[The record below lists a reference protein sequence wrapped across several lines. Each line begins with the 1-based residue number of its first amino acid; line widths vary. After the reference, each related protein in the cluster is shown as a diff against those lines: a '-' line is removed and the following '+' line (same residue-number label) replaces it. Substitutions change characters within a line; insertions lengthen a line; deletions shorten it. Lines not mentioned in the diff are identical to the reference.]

1 MKTVDIVNVPWEVRV
16 GMSDYILPSE
26 LCDISSKSIQTV
38 VNSILKGVSTPQD
51 AAKIIY
57 HFVKDNIPFEIPP
70 TPFMKASH
78 VLKMGGGDCTT
89 KSILLAA
96 MMRLARIPVRFWV
109 SEIQTSLYNGLLVW
123 PYDRF
128 LPKTQLHVIAEICL
142 DKWRKLEG
150 ITLDN
155 AYLNKLL
162 SIIPP
167 DNTCH
172 CYGIADPRPIQ
183 ILAKELKTWDGVS
196 GTFCQQLAVVTE
208 KGNFQDIES
217 FWVKDKK
224 FDLRDYLYQRFAVT
238 HINRSIERVRLT
250 V

>member
-38 VNSILKGVSTPQD
+38 VNSILKGITTPKD
-51 AAKIIY
+51 AAKVIY
-57 HFVKDNIPFEIPP
+57 HFVKDNILFEIPP
-70 TPFMKASH
+70 TPFMKASQ

-109 SEIQTSLYNGLLVW
+109 SEIQTSIYNGLYVW

-128 LPKTQLHVIAEICL
+128 MPKTQIHVIAEICL
-142 DKWRKLEG
+142 DKWRKVEG

-155 AYLNKLL
+155 AYLHKLL

-167 DNTCH
+167 DKTCH
-172 CYGIADPRPIQ
+172 CHGIADPRPIQ
-183 ILAKELKTWDGVS
+183 ILAKELKLWDVAS
-196 GTFCQQLAVVTE
+196 STFCQQLAVVSE
-208 KGNFQDIES
+208 KGSFGDIEQ
-217 FWVKDKK
+217 FCPKDKK
-224 FDLRDYLYQRFAVT
+224 INVKDWLYNRYTIQ
-238 HINRSIERVRLT
+238 HLNRSIERVRLT
-250 V
+250 I